1 MQTTIS
7 SHPSSVTSN
16 PNYVQVFDTTLRD
29 GEQSPGASMNVEEKV
44 AIARQL
50 ERLAVDV
57 IEAGFAASSEGDY
70 ESVRRVAE
78 TVTRPIVLSLSRTK
92 EGDLERAVRAV
103 EKAKRPGIHVFIAT
117 SDIHLKHKLMMS
129 QQEVLDA
136 AAWAIGYARKHLDY
150 VEFSA
155 EDASRSERDYLVQV
169 FTEAIKAGAVTLNV
183 PDTTGY
189 AMPEQTGELFRY
201 LISSTPGGERVRW
214 STHCHNDLGMAVAN
228 SLAAVKAGARQV
240 ECTVNGLGERAGNA
254 SMEEVVM
261 ALKTR
266 KDFFG
271 LDTGIVTEQIYPA
284 SRLVSQIT
292 GIPIPIN
299 KPIVG
304 DNAFAHEAGIH
315 QDGVLK
321 NTINY
326 EIMRPESVGL
336 ATNRLVLGKHS
347 GRHAFVDRLRA
358 LGIAAPEID
367 MNKAFA
373 RFKALAD
380 KKKNVYDEDLMAIVA
395 EETVRVPDRYA
406 LAYLNVTSS
415 SEAVPQATVRL
426 RVDGKERTEHATGD
440 GMVDA
445 CYKAIAK
452 ATGTTC
458 KLERYAVKAIT
469 GGTDAQGEVSCL
481 VRDQEMTSMGQGAHT
496 DVVMASALAF
506 LNALNKIEYRKRHA
520 ERVRVGGP

>member
-1 MQTTIS
+1 MTT
-7 SHPSSVTSN
+7 N
-16 PNYVQVFDTTLRD
+16 RVQIFDTTLRD

-44 AIARQL
+44 AIAHQL
-50 ERLAVDV
+50 EQLNVDV
-57 IEAGFAASSEGDY
+57 IEAGFAASSEGDFD
-70 ESVRRVAE
+70 SVRRVAE

-92 EGDLERAVRAV
+92 EGDIERAIRAV
-103 EKAKRPGIHVFIAT
+103 DKAKRPGLHVFIAT

-129 QQEVLDA
+129 RQEVIDA
-136 AAWAIGYARKHLDY
+136 AAWAVGFARKHLDY

-169 FTEAIKAGAVTLNV
+169 FGEVIKAGAKTLNV

-189 AMPEQTGELFRY
+189 ALPEQFGALFQH
-201 LISSTPGGERVRW
+201 LIANTPGGDGVCW
-214 STHCHNDLGMAVAN
+214 SAHCHNDLGMAVAN
-228 SLAAVKAGARQV
+228 SLAAVKAGARQI
-240 ECTVNGLGERAGNA
+240 ECTVNGLGERAGNT

-266 KDFFG
+266 ADFFA
-271 LDTGIVTEQIYPA
+271 LETGIVTEQIYPA

-292 GIPIPIN
+292 GIAIPIN

-304 DNAFAHEAGIH
+304 ENAFAHEAGIH

-321 NTINY
+321 NKITY
-326 EIMRPESVGL
+326 EIMKPETVGL
-336 ATNRLVLGKHS
+336 SANRLVLGKHS
-347 GRHAFVDRLRA
+347 GRHAFVDRLRT
-358 LGIAAPEID
+358 LGIATQDLD
-367 MNKAFA
+367 MNKAFD

-380 KKKNVYDEDLMAIVA
+380 KKKSVYDEDLMAIVA
-395 EETVRVPDRYA
+395 EESVRVPDRYE
-406 LAYLNVTSS
+406 LSYLNVTSS
-415 SEAVPQATVRL
+415 SEDVPQATVRV
-426 RVDGKERTEHATGD
+426 RVDGEERAEHATGD

-452 ATGTTC
+452 ATGTHC

-481 VRDQEMTSMGQGAHT
+481 VHDEQHSATGQGAHT
-496 DVVMASALAF
+496 DIIMASALAF
-506 LNALNKIEYRKRHA
+506 LNALNKIEYRRRYA
-520 ERVRVGGP
+520 ERVRVEGP